1 MSLEGLNEEQVKG
14 LAEQFHG
21 LLSDPK
27 TRRTVQRALK
37 ELKPSTVFPELE
49 VEDAVAKVTQDLTK
63 TNEELR
69 AELAKRDMETSR
81 RELRRT
87 LEGAYPHLKFE
98 EIEEAMTKNG
108 IANHE
113 TAAKFLANER
123 RLAEPAPELPARG
136 GPMMMPSEAK
146 QFFKN
151 PTQTARRLASD
162 AITDIMRN
170 RRKA

>member
-1 MSLEGLNEEQVKG
+1 MSLEGLSEEQVKG

-37 ELKPSTVFPELE
+37 ELKPTTVFPELE
-49 VEDAVAKVTQDLTK
+49 VDDAVTRVTADLTK
-63 TNEELR
+63 VNDDLR
-69 AELAKRDMETSR
+69 AELSKRDMETTR

-87 LEGAYPHLKFE
+87 LTDTYPSLKFE
-98 EIEEAMTKNG
+98 DIEKAMTDNG

-113 TAAKFLANER
+113 TAAKFLVQER
-123 RLAEPAPELPARG
+123 RLADPAPEIPARG